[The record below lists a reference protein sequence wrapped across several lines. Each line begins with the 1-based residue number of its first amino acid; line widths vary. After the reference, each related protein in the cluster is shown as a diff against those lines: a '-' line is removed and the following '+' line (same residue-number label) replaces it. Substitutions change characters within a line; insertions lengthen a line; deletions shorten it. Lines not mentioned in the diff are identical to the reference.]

1 MATLKGLAEIL
12 ITGFLL
18 SEVWKFS
25 FFVIDN
31 FIKFWN

>member
-1 MATLKGLAEIL
+1 MATLKGLVEIL

-18 SEVWKFS
+18 SEVWKIS
-25 FFVIDN
+25 FLAIDS